1 MLQRRKS
8 RDLTE
13 ETLKINCTLGLKGRA
28 RASWALP
35 LGAPLPNIQF
45 KAAGGLK
52 VMPMVKCKLNFGK
65 WVGGEIENG
74 SQKNNN
80 YAVFPRVSMI
90 IPAPQSRFYIFHT
103 DDSKT
108 SKLSVP
114 LTTRL
119 WIVWSK

>member
-8 RDLTE
+8 RNLTE
-13 ETLKINCTLGLKGRA
+13 ETLKINCILGLKGRA

-35 LGAPLPNIQF
+35 LGAPLPKIQF

-74 SQKNNN
+74 SQKDNN
-80 YAVFPRVSMI
+80 YVVFPRVSMI
-90 IPAPQSRFYIFHT
+90 IPAPHSRFFFIFST
-103 DDSKT
+103 QMT
-108 SKLSVP
+108 AKLP
-114 LTTRL
+114 NFRCR
-119 WIVWSK
+119 

>member
-1 MLQRRKS
+1 MQGG
-8 RDLTE
+8 
-13 ETLKINCTLGLKGRA
+13 I
-28 RASWALP
+28 LP
-35 LGAPLPNIQF
+35 
-45 KAAGGLK
+45 
-52 VMPMVKCKLNFGK
+52 LNFGK
-65 WVGGEIENG
+65 WMGGEIENG
-74 SQKNNN
+74 SQKDNN
-80 YAVFPRVSMI
+80 YVVFPRVSMI